1 MIFTGAKPIPFGFL
15 GKSKCKLKKM
25 ETCQILTTKIKSI
38 LKIFFY
44 SGVIGKNN

>member
-1 MIFTGAKPIPFGFL
+1 LDFG
-15 GKSKCKLKKM
+15 GKKCKLKKM
-25 ETCQILTTKIKSI
+25 ETCQILTPKIKKI